1 MGLDRV
7 RQAEGL
13 STLSQEHEDR
23 IELWV
28 LSRGAFAT
36 QGPSTVMC
44 PGLDAALLSEM
55 S

>member
-36 QGPSTVMC
+36 QGPTGTVMC
-44 PGLDAALLSEM
+44 QGWMLAFSLK
-55 S
+55 

>member
-28 LSRGAFAT
+28 LSRGVFAT
-36 QGPSTVMC
+36 QGPTGTVTCQGWMLAFS
-44 PGLDAALLSEM
+44 PK
-55 S
+55 